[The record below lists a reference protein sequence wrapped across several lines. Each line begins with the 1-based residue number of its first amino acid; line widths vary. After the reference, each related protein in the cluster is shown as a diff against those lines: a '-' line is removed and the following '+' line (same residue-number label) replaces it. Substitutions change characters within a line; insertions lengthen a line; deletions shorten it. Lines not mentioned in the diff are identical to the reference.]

1 VVGVGVEVVLN
12 NNLGDNEMSK
22 TLEISDETYEL
33 IKNQLNADELVDI
46 STLDD
51 LVGQKLYIRTVTYH
65 MTGKVVKRM
74 GAFIQLEDAAW
85 IADSGRFM
93 NAIKEGTLD
102 EVEPVGI
109 MWVNL
114 SSVVDFF
121 PWRHKLP
128 QEQK

>member
-1 VVGVGVEVVLN
+1 
-12 NNLGDNEMSK
+12 MSK

-121 PWRHKLP
+121 PWRHELP

>member
-1 VVGVGVEVVLN
+1 
-12 NNLGDNEMSK
+12 MSK
-22 TLEISDETYEL
+22 TIEISDESYEK
-33 IKNQLNADELVDI
+33 IKDQLLADELVDI

-51 LVGQKLYIRTVTYH
+51 LVGQKLFIRTVTYH

-85 IADSGRFM
+85 IADSGRFS
-93 NAIKEGTLD
+93 NALKTGSLD
-102 EVEPVGI
+102 EVEPVGT

-121 PWRHKLP
+121 PWKHKLP
-128 QEQK
+128 TDQK